1 MAKAKNTK
9 ATETESKVTYSLSEI
24 AEMVAAMTPEA
35 KLKLL
40 AETTT
45 KDERKSLNQAET
57 ARVAREKREKE
68 ERERQASRDAEE
80 ATIRGA
86 SEAELATLKPI
97 HHTTAKRITEMYW
110 DVDSGEWAET
120 SRWDFGKV
128 RSSRSGASINKRVI
142 DQERVIFPKG
152 TRIVIGNTDYAYSTK
167 ACDSLNIDYTND
179 SASRALCNEAI
190 LKQASL
196 GVKIRVT
203 TPAGTTE
210 TDLLK
215 YATSERVTVALA
227 TRE

>member
-1 MAKAKNTK
+1 MAKAKKTQ
-9 ATETESKVTYSLSEI
+9 AIQAESKVAFTRTEM
-24 AEMVAAMTPEA
+24 AEMVANMPLEER
-35 KLKLL
+35 L
-40 AETTT
+40 ALFSETTT

-57 ARVAREKREKE
+57 ARVAREKREKD
-68 ERERQASRDAEE
+68 ERERQASRDSEE
-80 ATIRGA
+80 ATIRKA
-86 SEAELATLKPI
+86 SEAELATLKPKY
-97 HHTTAKRITEMYW
+97 HTTAKRITEFFWSVEKNDW
-110 DVDSGEWAET
+110 DET

-128 RSSRSGASINKRVI
+128 RASRSGASINKRTI

-179 SASRALCNEAI
+179 SASRALCNESI
-190 LKQASL
+190 LKQDSL